1 MNYMIFTEND
11 SVILLDG
18 VFIKKRFSCQ
28 GLTSHT
34 PLRFP
39 FLRSSRPRS
48 LAEAEGIPGIG
59 VVKLHAVVPKFLDAI
74 SKWEKSEDFQE
85 SFKTTCNSP
94 TTC

>member
-1 MNYMIFTEND
+1 MNIVMFAEKN
-11 SVILLDG
+11 SH
-18 VFIKKRFSCQ
+18 FIGWRFYEKRFSCQ
-28 GLTSHT
+28 DLTSHT

-74 SKWEKSEDFQE
+74 SKWEKSKDF
-85 SFKTTCNSP
+85 
-94 TTC
+94 